1 MKASSVGRGPVS
13 SRATSAAALARA
25 MGAAEARTAPVARIR
40 GEAGVL
46 AAAETPGGAETVVD
60 ARDRGPGAVVDAW
73 DPGSGAVLDAWDP
86 ADAAVRFIGVRG
98 TPRPPRGRTATP
110 TPAVAATLT
119 NRACARAG
127 QTPPASRRCARGV
140 RCAPQHQRRG
150 RRTAARAPVSQSC
163 AAWPRYGHGR
173 PDHRSRRRADWQIRS
188 TRARHRRLCCGL

>member
-73 DPGSGAVLDAWDP
+73 DPGSGAVLDAWDRGSG
-86 ADAAVRFIGVRG
+86 AVVDAWDPGSGAVVDAWGRG
-98 TPRPPRGRTATP
+98 SG
-110 TPAVAATLT
+110 AVVD
-119 NRACARAG
+119 ACDPG
-127 QTPPASRRCARGV
+127 
-140 RCAPQHQRRG
+140 
-150 RRTAARAPVSQSC
+150 
-163 AAWPRYGHGR
+163 
-173 PDHRSRRRADWQIRS
+173 
-188 TRARHRRLCCGL
+188 